1 MIAVAP
7 TRTPMS
13 PNEPSDLKSEP
24 REPPNEPS
32 GQPRE
37 PPNERSELSQVIIAK
52 SSEPSELRQVS

>member
-32 GQPRE
+32 EKPRE
-37 PPNERSELSQVIIAK
+37 PPNEPSELSQVIIAK
-52 SSEPSELRQVS
+52 